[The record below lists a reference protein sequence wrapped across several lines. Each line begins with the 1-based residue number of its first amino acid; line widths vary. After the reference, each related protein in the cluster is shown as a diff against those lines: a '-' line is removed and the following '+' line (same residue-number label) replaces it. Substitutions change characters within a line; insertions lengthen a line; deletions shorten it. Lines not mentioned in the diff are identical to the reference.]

1 LLGRPIGTVRGFDD
15 FSRSKTYRAAEVD
28 SRSIGRSSITNL
40 IERTARSV
48 GEAAVKNDV
57 TILALVKGQE
67 RYVFL
72 FDDAHRTEMLRTLG
86 RFAADPELS
95 FTWSD
100 AVNLSEKVKQAS
112 DDPGVFNNRFILPM
126 SSNDERE

>member
-1 LLGRPIGTVRGFDD
+1 LWLVDKGLIRV
-15 FSRSKTYRAAEVD
+15 AAP
-28 SRSIGRSSITNL
+28 
-40 IERTARSV
+40 SV

-86 RFAADPELS
+86 RFAANPELS

-100 AVNLSEKVKQAS
+100 AVNLSEKVKQTAE
-112 DDPGVFNNRFILPM
+112 DPGVFTNRFILPL
-126 SSNDERE
+126 SSNDERD

>member
-1 LLGRPIGTVRGFDD
+1 M
-15 FSRSKTYRAAEVD
+15 
-28 SRSIGRSSITNL
+28 
-40 IERTARSV
+40 
-48 GEAAVKNDV
+48 KNDV

-100 AVNLSEKVKQAS
+100 AVNLSAKVKEAIEDS
-112 DDPGVFNNRFILPM
+112 GVFTHRFILPT